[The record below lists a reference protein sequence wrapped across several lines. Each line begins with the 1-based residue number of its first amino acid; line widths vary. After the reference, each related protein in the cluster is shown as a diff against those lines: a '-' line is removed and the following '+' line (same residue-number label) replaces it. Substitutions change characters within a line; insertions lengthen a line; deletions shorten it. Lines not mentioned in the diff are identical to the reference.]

1 MKKVT
6 PQPSWPETWQ
16 YSYPY
21 DLMEIYGEKSSC
33 GYACA
38 YANRR
43 RHILD
48 LIQQVAKPGAKVLD
62 AAAGQGN
69 FSLTLAE
76 LGYEVTWNDIRSELA
91 DYVKLKWEKGT
102 IHYAVGDIFSL
113 GDDLKF
119 DVILIAEVIEHVAHP
134 DEFLRKVSQMLKPG
148 GYIVMS
154 TPNGEYFRN
163 RLPRFSDCPDPSK
176 FEAVQFKPD
185 SDGHIFLLHI
195 DEVESIAKQAGL
207 KILETKIFTNP
218 LSNGHLKLRLLLNFL
233 PGLWVRKC
241 EEFTT
246 SLPIKIKK
254 RVHTAIVVLF
264 QSVVQS

>member
-1 MKKVT
+1 MKKVN

-21 DLMEIYGEKSSC
+21 DLMEIYGDKNSC
-33 GYACA
+33 GYAYA

-43 RHILD
+43 QHILD

-76 LGYEVTWNDIRSELA
+76 LGYEVTWNDLRAELV

-102 IHYAVGDIFSL
+102 IHYVAGDIFSL

-134 DEFLRKVSQMLKPG
+134 DEFLSKVSQMLKPG

-154 TPNGEYFRN
+154 TPNGEYFQN

-195 DEVESIAKQAGL
+195 DEVESIAKQVGL
-207 KILETKIFTNP
+207 KILETRIFTNP
-218 LSNGHLKLRLLLNFL
+218 LSNGHLKLRFLLKFL
-233 PGLWVRKC
+233 PRLWVNKC
-241 EEFTT
+241 EKLTT
-246 SLPIKIKK
+246 SLPVKIKK

-264 QSVVQS
+264 QIPVQS

>member
-6 PQPSWPETWQ
+6 PQPSWHETWQ

-21 DLMEIYGEKSSC
+21 DLMEIYDEKSSC
-33 GYACA
+33 GYAYA

-43 RHILD
+43 RHTLD

-76 LGYEVTWNDIRSELA
+76 LGYEVTWNDLRSELA
-91 DYVKLKWEKGT
+91 DYVKLKWEKGV
-102 IHYAVGDIFSL
+102 IHYAPGDIFSL
-113 GDDLKF
+113 GNELKF

-134 DEFLRKVSQMLKPG
+134 DEFLRKVAQMLKPG

-154 TPNGEYFRN
+154 TPNGEYFQN
-163 RLPRFSDCPDPSK
+163 PLPRFSDCSDPSK

-195 DEVESIAKQAGL
+195 DEVELIAEQAKL
-207 KILETKIFTNP
+207 EILEKRIFTNT
-218 LSNGHLKLRLLLNFL
+218 LSNGHLKLRFLLKIL
-233 PGLWVRKC
+233 PRLWVEKC
-241 EEFTT
+241 EQLTT
-246 SLPIKIKK
+246 SLPINLKK
-254 RVHTAIVVLF
+254 RMHTAMVVLF
-264 QSVVQS
+264 QNAVQN